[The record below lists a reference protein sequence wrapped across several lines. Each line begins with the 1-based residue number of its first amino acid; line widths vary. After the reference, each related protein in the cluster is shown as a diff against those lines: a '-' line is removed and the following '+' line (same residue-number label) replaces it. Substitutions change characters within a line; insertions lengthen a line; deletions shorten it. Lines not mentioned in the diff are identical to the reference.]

1 MCSPT
6 GGGSAPSTFSS
17 SAGPAVVQE
26 GPPFFF
32 WSPEDEEG
40 PGVTLAMG
48 GACKSGS
55 HNLCCS
61 FELKERDNAVTEAL
75 WKSGVECK
83 MFHSY
88 CLRDPYSVRTEGVGI
103 RGQTSLENDEYMLW
117 QLKEQASLWFLSFYL
132 GIGSVSHFMSCCWQ
146 NPGPALGAP
155 LNPPTTL
162 PVPAHWPRAVSLETL
177 GLAHMPKRKD
187 GTTVGTKHLYSAS
200 GCKLRHSIQLKMDS
214 LLQRCESNCVT

>member
-75 WKSGVECK
+75 GKVASNAKCSTRTVSETRTRSGQKVWRSEVRRRWK
-83 MFHSY
+83 M
-88 CLRDPYSVRTEGVGI
+88 
-103 RGQTSLENDEYMLW
+103 
-117 QLKEQASLWFLSFYL
+117 
-132 GIGSVSHFMSCCWQ
+132 MSTCC
-146 NPGPALGAP
+146 
-155 LNPPTTL
+155 
-162 PVPAHWPRAVSLETL
+162 
-177 GLAHMPKRKD
+177 
-187 GTTVGTKHLYSAS
+187 
-200 GCKLRHSIQLKMDS
+200 DS
-214 LLQRCESNCVT
+214 